1 VLTALLAIALTLLL
15 LPAIPTACCAP
26 SQTPARA
33 VYLGVSFLEGKLLSL
48 LLLGIGGV
56 LLGWWALRSL
66 HRVHAAA
73 ETRRAAR

>member
-1 VLTALLAIALTLLL
+1 LFLIALAVAEVPYALG
-15 LPAIPTACCAP
+15 
-26 SQTPARA
+26 A
-33 VYLGVSFLEGKLLSL
+33 VYLGVSFLEGKVPALMMV
-48 LLLGIGGV
+48 GIAGV